1 MTNENILDAIG
12 GINEGAVQDAK
23 AYRDT
28 GVHHFRRIPT
38 ALIAAIIALLLMG
51 VAAAAAI
58 YGSNI
63 QSWFA
68 SQWEAL
74 TGQPMSNNQAAIID
88 HLSQDIGTSQS
99 VENVTASVDSATVGD
114 DCFYLLLRVSG
125 IELSEKRD
133 YGFENFELKIE
144 PDPLTDTSGV
154 GGLGIQYLG
163 LDDDGTALMLFK
175 HECLSQNGAERDS
188 SPLDITLR
196 LTNFIRNKNIKV
208 DKVLAEGTWDFTF
221 TLDRSQFPQIIKLPD
236 TEMQVYNSYKQENM
250 SITITNIELTCT
262 GIHFQ
267 YDYHNGELD
276 PLNPITAILENGITV
291 DYSSGSGYV
300 LADDVTLACS
310 YQWRIPINIDE
321 VAAIQIGNTQI
332 DIP

>member
-12 GINEGAVQDAK
+12 GINEEAVQDAK
-23 AYRDT
+23 SYRDT

-51 VAAAAAI
+51 VAAAI

-88 HLSQDIGTSQS
+88 HLSQNIGMSQFAEGIT
-99 VENVTASVDSATVGD
+99 VRVDSATVGN

-125 IELSEKRD
+125 VELSEKYD
-133 YGFENFELKIE
+133 YGFEDFDSKIE
-144 PDPLTDTSGV
+144 PDPFTDASGV
-154 GGLGIQYLG
+154 GGFGTQYLG
-163 LDDDGTALMLFK
+163 LDNDGTALMLFK
-175 HECLSQNGAERDS
+175 HEYVGHNDTEPDN

-196 LTNFIRNKNIKV
+196 LTNFVRNKNAKV
-208 DKVLAEGTWDFTF
+208 DKVLVEGTWDFTF

-236 TEMQVYNSYKQENM
+236 TETQVYNSYKQENM

-321 VAAIQIGNTQI
+321 VAAIQIGNMQI

>member
-1 MTNENILDAIG
+1 MTNEKILDAIG
-12 GINEGAVQDAK
+12 GINDEAVQDAK

-38 ALIAAIIALLLMG
+38 VLIAAIIALLLMG

-58 YGSNI
+58 YGSDI

-74 TGQPMSNNQAAIID
+74 TGQPMSNDQAAIID
-88 HLSQDIGTSQS
+88 HLSQNIGMSRS
-99 VENVTASVDSATVGD
+99 AEGVTVRVDSATVGN

-125 IELSEKRD
+125 VELSEKYD
-133 YGFENFELKIE
+133 YGFEDFDSKIE
-144 PDPLTDTSGV
+144 PDPFTDASGV
-154 GGLGIQYLG
+154 GGFGTQYLG
-163 LDDDGTALMLFK
+163 LDNDGTALMLFK
-175 HECLSQNGAERDS
+175 HEYVGHNDTEQDN
-188 SPLDITLR
+188 SPLEITLR
-196 LTNFIRNKNIKV
+196 LTNFVRNKNVKV

-221 TLDRSQFPQIIKLPD
+221 TLDRSQFPQTAKLPD
-236 TEMQVYNSYKQENM
+236 AEMQIYDPYKQEDV
-250 SITITNIELTCT
+250 SITITNIKLTCT
-262 GIHFQ
+262 EIHFQ
-267 YDYHNGELD
+267 YDYHNGEIDSLE
-276 PLNPITAILENGITV
+276 PITAILDNGITV
-291 DYSSGSGYV
+291 DCSSGSGYV

-332 DIP
+332 DIQ

>member
-1 MTNENILDAIG
+1 M
-12 GINEGAVQDAK
+12 
-23 AYRDT
+23 
-28 GVHHFRRIPT
+28 
-38 ALIAAIIALLLMG
+38 
-51 VAAAAAI
+51 
-58 YGSNI
+58 
-63 QSWFA
+63 
-68 SQWEAL
+68 
-74 TGQPMSNNQAAIID
+74 
-88 HLSQDIGTSQS
+88 
-99 VENVTASVDSATVGD
+99 
-114 DCFYLLLRVSG
+114 LRVSG

-188 SPLDITLR
+188 SPLNITLS
-196 LTNFIRNKNIKV
+196 LTNLVRNKNAKI
-208 DKVLAEGTWDFTF
+208 DKVLVDGEWNFTF
-221 TLDRSQFPQIIKLPD
+221 TLDRSQFPQIIKLSD

-291 DYSSGSGYV
+291 DCSSGSGYV

>member
-12 GINEGAVQDAK
+12 GINEEAVQDAK

-38 ALIAAIIALLLMG
+38 ALIAAISALLLMG
-51 VAAAAAI
+51 VVAAAAI

-74 TGQPMSNNQAAIID
+74 TGQPMSNNQTAIID

-99 VENVTASVDSATVGD
+99 VENVTVSVDSATVGD

-125 IELSEKRD
+125 IELSEKCD

-188 SPLDITLR
+188 NPLDITLS
-196 LTNFIRNKNIKV
+196 LTNLVRNKNAKI
-208 DKVLAEGTWDFTF
+208 DKVLVAGEWNFTF

-236 TEMQVYNSYKQENM
+236 TEMRVYNSYKQEDM
-250 SITITNIELTCT
+250 SITITK
-262 GIHFQ
+262 
-267 YDYHNGELD
+267 
-276 PLNPITAILENGITV
+276 
-291 DYSSGSGYV
+291 
-300 LADDVTLACS
+300 
-310 YQWRIPINIDE
+310 
-321 VAAIQIGNTQI
+321 
-332 DIP
+332 